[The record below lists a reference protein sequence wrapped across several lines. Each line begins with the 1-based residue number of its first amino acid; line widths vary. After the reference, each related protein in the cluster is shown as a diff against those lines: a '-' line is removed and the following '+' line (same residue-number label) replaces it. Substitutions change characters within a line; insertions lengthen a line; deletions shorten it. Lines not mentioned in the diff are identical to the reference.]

1 MKGAVTVLMLALFV
15 GIFVDQVRE
24 QVTVAGLAAEFRE
37 LSHTAGKP

>member
-1 MKGAVTVLMLALFV
+1 
-15 GIFVDQVRE
+15 VRE